1 MGSVTSEEVLL
12 IIVAIL
18 IPPIAVIIMKRSIA
32 EILINV
38 VLTLFFWIGGIIH
51 ALYLIYQQRKSR
63 MRRCH
68 IFQDMFV
75 ETLTSLEAVTTT
87 RKTAVYSSST
97 CNERYSPFH
106 PLNISKWGTP

>member
-1 MGSVTSEEVLL
+1 MGSVTSEEILL

-18 IPPIAVIIMKRSIA
+18 IPPIAVIIMKRPIA

-63 MRRCH
+63 LR
-68 IFQDMFV
+68 
-75 ETLTSLEAVTTT
+75 S
-87 RKTAVYSSST
+87 Y
-97 CNERYSPFH
+97 NY
-106 PLNISKWGTP
+106 

>member
-1 MGSVTSEEVLL
+1 MGSFTSEEILL

-32 EILINV
+32 EIIINI

-63 MRRCH
+63 LRRYH
-68 IFQDMFV
+68 SFHGMFA
-75 ETLTSLEAVTTT
+75 ETLTL
-87 RKTAVYSSST
+87 
-97 CNERYSPFH
+97 
-106 PLNISKWGTP
+106 SKQLQLLARHRVSILDM